1 MWEGWVGTGSR
12 RFSGAL
18 GWPNGNDVGA
28 AAPAG
33 AAGGVRSGVRTQS
46 EWVSFIPVYRKIRD
60 THRPRMLSLCYS
72 VRNSTLQTHPSMLP
86 KSASGPQNH
95 PSANV
100 ALFDLALA
108 TAGVTRG
115 QSCFPDRAPMSLLS
129 IRREEGAASDLG
141 SEGGTGVER
150 RRSTMV

>member
-1 MWEGWVGTGSR
+1 M
-12 RFSGAL
+12 
-18 GWPNGNDVGA
+18 
-28 AAPAG
+28 
-33 AAGGVRSGVRTQS
+33 GGVGWDGFEKVQWRAGVAERERCRRRCTSGRSRWGAEWRAHAIRVGVFHPSTVRAL
-46 EWVSFIPVYRKIRD
+46 D
-60 THRPRMLSLCYS
+60 THKPRMLSLCYS

>member
-1 MWEGWVGTGSR
+1 MARWGGRTGTMSAPLHQRAQQVGCGVACAR
-12 RFSGAL
+12 NQSGCL
-18 GWPNGNDVGA
+18 
-28 AAPAG
+28 
-33 AAGGVRSGVRTQS
+33 SS
-46 EWVSFIPVYRKIRD
+46 C
-60 THRPRMLSLCYS
+60 THKPRMLSLCYS

-141 SEGGTGVER
+141 SEGGTGVGR

>member
-1 MWEGWVGTGSR
+1 MARWGGRTGTMSAPLHQRAQQVGC
-12 RFSGAL
+12 
-18 GWPNGNDVGA
+18 
-28 AAPAG
+28 
-33 AAGGVRSGVRTQS
+33 GVACARNQS
-46 EWVSFIPVYRKIRD
+46 WCLSSEYRKILH
-60 THRPRMLSLCYS
+60 THKPRMLSLCYS

>member
-1 MWEGWVGTGSR
+1 M
-12 RFSGAL
+12 
-18 GWPNGNDVGA
+18 
-28 AAPAG
+28 
-33 AAGGVRSGVRTQS
+33 GGVGWDGFEKVQWRAGVAERERCRRRCTSGRSRWGAEWRAHAIRVGVFHPCT
-46 EWVSFIPVYRKIRD
+46 RKILD
-60 THRPRMLSLCYS
+60 THKPRMLSLCYS

>member
-1 MWEGWVGTGSR
+1 MMSAPLHQRAQQVGCGVACAR
-12 RFSGAL
+12 NQSGCL
-18 GWPNGNDVGA
+18 
-28 AAPAG
+28 
-33 AAGGVRSGVRTQS
+33 SS
-46 EWVSFIPVYRKIRD
+46 EYRKIHN
-60 THRPRMLSLCYS
+60 THKPRNCYS
-72 VRNSTLQTHPSMLP
+72 VRNSTRQTHPSTLP

-115 QSCFPDRAPMSLLS
+115 QSCFPDLAPILLS
-129 IRREEGAASDLG
+129 IRREEGTASDLG
-141 SEGGTGVER
+141 SEGGSGVGR